1 MAIKNYNKAKAKAHR
16 TELRDIRDCM
26 KIVREDHL
34 QVRESRI
41 DSAWNGKAS
50 DMFITKIDELEKHME
65 ETTTSITKLVKRLK
79 KISDSIESTEEKNA
93 KV

>member
-1 MAIKNYNKAKAKAHR
+1 MAIKNYNKEKAKAHR

-26 KIVREDHL
+26 KTVREDHL

-41 DSAWNGKAS
+41 DSAWDGEAS
-50 DMFITKIDELEKHME
+50 DMFITKIDKLEQHMK
-65 ETTTSITKLVKRLK
+65 ETTTSITNLVKSLK
-79 KISDSIESTEEKNA
+79 EISDSIESTEKKNA